1 MENRKLSI
9 EAIVGIIAGIVVV
22 LVLFYAFGK
31 KRELAAIETQKQ
43 AEIAYVDSLQGVI
56 GLVNARYT
64 DSISILKVEI
74 DTLKNEITRAQS
86 KQDRMQGYEKLDRLV
101 QQSRMLIEANA
112 AELQR
117 IQNEPRQSEYT
128 PQFFADLIEALI
140 ENIQLKQ
147 QRINELEAEISL
159 LRSELENQKSL
170 TNIAT
175 NKAQLAQLEADRKA
189 KEAAEKARLLNESEA
204 AKSKLMVFHYI
215 LGSQKQLLKE
225 EVLDRKFL
233 GKERYPSNTIPANR
247 FKAVQLK
254 NDVQRVVLGQVPVD
268 KVFCVPEL
276 TGATFQVEQGQLVLH
291 ITNFE
296 LISGG
301 RFVFYY

>member
-31 KRELAAIETQKQ
+31 KRELAAIETQKL
-43 AEIAYVDSLQGVI
+43 AEIAYVDSLQSVI

-74 DTLKNEITRAQS
+74 DTLKNEIARAQS

-112 AELQR
+112 VELKR
-117 IQNEPRQSEYT
+117 IQDVPRQSEYT

-175 NKAQLAQLEADRKA
+175 NKAHLAQLEADRKA
-189 KEAAEKARLLNESEA
+189 AEAAKKEGLLKESEA

-225 EVLDRKFL
+225 DVLDRKFL

-254 NDVQRVVLGQVPVD
+254 NDAHRVVLGQVPVD